1 MSLSDVDAAIV
12 AVYLLA
18 VLGFGLWVGRGQRN
32 LNDYFLADRDLP
44 WWAVLIS
51 IVATETST
59 VTFLSIPGK
68 SYSGGGL
75 NTDGNLTFLQIAIGY
90 MVGRVLVATVL
101 LPAFYLGAKFTA
113 YELLEK
119 GVGRL
124 TRQAS
129 SGVFIVT
136 RTVADGLRL
145 LLTALVLHAA
155 VGLNVPVCIAVMGV
169 VTIIYTVA
177 GGVRSV
183 VWNDCIQFVVYIL
196 GAIIAAVILIYRIPG
211 GLAELNAFAEQG
223 NHLRFFDFDPSIYK
237 PTITFWS
244 GLIGGA
250 FLTIATH
257 GADQM
262 MVQRY
267 LAARSLGEARAAVLA
282 SGVVVFAQF
291 ALFLLIGLGL
301 ACFYNLYPPD
311 QPFTRSDEVFA
322 RFIVTELPVGIVGIV
337 LAAVF
342 SAAISTLSG
351 SLNSSATALVG
362 DFYTLIR
369 TTASDRELLW
379 VGRVSTLLFGV
390 LQMLVAI
397 AAYYIALDKT
407 IVDQVL
413 AIAGYTTSLIL
424 GLLALSL
431 FQPFGPLSHQARQ
444 TSALVG
450 FAVGLTVITYVKFFT
465 AISWPWYTLIGSTT
479 TVFAA
484 WIVAPLFKHLMA
496 PPTKDGN

>member
-1 MSLSDVDAAIV
+1 MSLSDIDAAIV

-44 WWAVLIS
+44 WWAVLLS

-68 SYSGGGL
+68 AFSDGRL
-75 NTDGNLTFLQIAIGY
+75 PTDGNLTFLQIAIGY
-90 MVGRVLVATVL
+90 MAGRVLVATVL
-101 LPAFYLGAKFTA
+101 LPAFYLGTKFTA
-113 YELLEK
+113 YEVLEK

-129 SGVFIVT
+129 SAVFIVT
-136 RTVADGLRL
+136 RTLADGLRL
-145 LLTALVLHAA
+145 LLTALVLHTA
-155 VGLNVPVCIAVMGV
+155 VGLNVPLCIAVMGV
-169 VTIIYTVA
+169 VTMVYTVA

-183 VWNDCIQFVVYIL
+183 VWNDCIQFAVYIL
-196 GAIIAAVILIYRIPG
+196 GAIIAAIVLVYRIPG
-211 GLAELNAFAEQG
+211 GLAELTAFAEQG
-223 NHLRFFDFDPSIYK
+223 NHLKFFDFDFSLIK

-267 LAARSLGEARAAVLA
+267 LAARSLGEARMAILA

-291 ALFLLIGLGL
+291 ALFLLIGVGL
-301 ACFYNLYPPD
+301 ACFYSLYPPEQAFATSD
-311 QPFTRSDEVFA
+311 QVFA
-322 RFIVTELPVGIVGIV
+322 RFIVTQLPMGVVGVV

-369 TTASDRELLW
+369 TTAGDRELLW
-379 VGRVSTLLFGV
+379 VGRASTLLFGV
-390 LQMLVAI
+390 LQMLVALS
-397 AAYYIALDKT
+397 AYYIALDQT

-424 GLLALSL
+424 GLLTLSL
-431 FQPFGPLSHQARQ
+431 FQPFGPMSHQARQ
-444 TSALVG
+444 TSALCG
-450 FAVGLTVITYVKFFT
+450 FAVGLVVITYVKFFT
-465 AISWPWYTLIGSTT
+465 PISWTWYTLIGSST
-479 TVFAA
+479 TVIAA
-484 WIVAPLFKHLMA
+484 WIAAPAVQQLLGSSLNKS
-496 PPTKDGN
+496 D